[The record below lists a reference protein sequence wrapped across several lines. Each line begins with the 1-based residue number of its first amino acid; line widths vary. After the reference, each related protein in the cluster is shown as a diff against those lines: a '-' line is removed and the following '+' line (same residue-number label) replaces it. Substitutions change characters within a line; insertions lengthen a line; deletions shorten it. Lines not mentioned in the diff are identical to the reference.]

1 MKTFRNN
8 LALIITHNQPIMKIY
23 TLALMACLLLG
34 IKTLPAQ
41 EAEKIEIGERQSIQS
56 EILSEERAYWISLPE
71 TYHDKYKTYKRYPV
85 LVLLDGHVHF
95 KSSTGIIQFMSRAKN
110 GSRQMPEMIVIG
122 IMNVNRERDFTP
134 DKIITRRKNSTG
146 GGDNFLAF
154 LEQELIPQ
162 IDKTYRTIPYRML
175 FGHSLGGLITA
186 HTYLKK
192 NTIFNS
198 FLSIDPSF
206 GSWDSS
212 IMDEKLAEIHEEV
225 FTRPI
230 YIATANWGKRNIRNR
245 DRHLR
250 FFESLN
256 SKCKGEYLGKLE
268 YFENENHSTVSLPA
282 FYNGISYIFKGYNY
296 SYREATNSEDLT
308 RHFEQLSKGLSY
320 DFLPPE
326 ELVNR
331 IGYSK
336 LRSRDENE
344 KKLAL
349 AFFKLNTKNYPASFN
364 AYDSLGEAELAL
376 GLKEKALQSF
386 EKSLQLNPNNKN
398 AEKMITKIKE

>member
-1 MKTFRNN
+1 
-8 LALIITHNQPIMKIY
+8 MKIY
-23 TLALMACLLLG
+23 TIALMACLFLG
-34 IKTLPAQ
+34 MKTLSAQ
-41 EAEKIEIGERQSIQS
+41 AVEKIEIGERQSIQS
-56 EILSEERAYWISLPE
+56 EILSEEREYWISLPE
-71 TYHDKYKTYKRYPV
+71 TYHNKYQTYKRYPV
-85 LVLLDGHVHF
+85 LILLDGHVHF
-95 KSSTGIIQFMSRAKN
+95 KSSTGIVQFMSRAKN

-175 FGHSLGGLITA
+175 FGHSLGGLIAA
-186 HTYLKK
+186 HAYLKK
-192 NTIFNS
+192 NTIFNA

-212 IMDEKLAEIHEEV
+212 VMDGKLAEIHDDV

-230 YIATANWGKRNIRNR
+230 YIATANWRKRNIRNR
-245 DRHLR
+245 DRHVR
-250 FFESLN
+250 FFESLD
-256 SKCKGEYLGKLE
+256 SKCKGDYLGKLE
-268 YFENENHSTVSLPA
+268 YFENENHSTVPLPA
-282 FYNGISYIFKGYNY
+282 FYNGLSHIFKGYNY
-296 SYREATNSEDLT
+296 SYRDATNSEDLS
-308 RHFEQLSKGLSY
+308 RHFEQLSAGLSY
-320 DFLPPE
+320 EFLPPE

-336 LRSRDENE
+336 LRSRNEEE

-349 AFFKLNTKNYPASFN
+349 AFFKLNIENYSASFN
-364 AYDSLGEAELAL
+364 AYDSLGEAALAL

-386 EKSLQLNPNNKN
+386 EKSLQLNPENGN
-398 AEKMITKIKE
+398 AKKMITQIKNDSRK

>member
-1 MKTFRNN
+1 
-8 LALIITHNQPIMKIY
+8 MKIY
-23 TLALMACLLLG
+23 TIVLMACLLLG
-34 IKTLPAQ
+34 MKTLSGQAV
-41 EAEKIEIGERQSIQS
+41 EKIEIGERHFIQS
-56 EILSEERAYWISLPE
+56 EILSEEREYWISLPE
-71 TYHDKYKTYKRYPV
+71 TYHDKYKTYQRYPV

-95 KSSTGIIQFMSRAKN
+95 KSSTGIVQFMSRAKN

-186 HTYLKK
+186 HAYLKK
-192 NTIFNS
+192 NTIFNA

-212 IMDEKLAEIHEEV
+212 VMDGKLAEIHDDV
-225 FTRPI
+225 FIRPI

-245 DRHLR
+245 DRHVR
-250 FFESLN
+250 FFASLN
-256 SKCKGEYLGKLE
+256 SKCKGDYLGKLE

-282 FYNGISYIFKGYNY
+282 FYNGLSHIFKGYNY
-296 SYREATNSEDLT
+296 SYRDATNSEDLSQ
-308 RHFEQLSKGLSY
+308 HFEQLSAGLSY
-320 DFLPPE
+320 KFLPPE

-336 LRSRDENE
+336 LRSRNEAE

-349 AFFKLNTKNYPASFN
+349 GFFKLNTKNYPASFN
-364 AYDSLGEAELAL
+364 AYDSLGEAALAL

-386 EKSLQLNPNNKN
+386 EKSLQLNPENGN
-398 AEKMITKIKE
+398 AEKMITQLKNDLGK